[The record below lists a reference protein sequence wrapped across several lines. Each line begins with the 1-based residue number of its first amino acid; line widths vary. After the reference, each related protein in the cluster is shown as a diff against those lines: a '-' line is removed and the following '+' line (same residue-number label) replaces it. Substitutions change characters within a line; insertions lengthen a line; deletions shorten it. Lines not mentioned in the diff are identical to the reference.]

1 MQPFAGQV
9 VVIFVKSKR
18 LPPGSGRWRAL
29 YQHYFGGHFLT
40 NDGGVGGSFAPH
52 KLRLKTVAVAQ
63 GNGDALVTSNDV
75 VISQDVTFLVQ
86 DQTGA
91 HSLTGTG

>member
-1 MQPFAGQV
+1 
-9 VVIFVKSKR
+9 
-18 LPPGSGRWRAL
+18 
-29 YQHYFGGHFLT
+29 
-40 NDGGVGGSFAPH
+40 
-52 KLRLKTVAVAQ
+52 
-63 GNGDALVTSNDV
+63 V

>member
-1 MQPFAGQV
+1 
-9 VVIFVKSKR
+9 
-18 LPPGSGRWRAL
+18 LTPG
-29 YQHYFGGHFLT
+29 
-40 NDGGVGGSFAPH
+40 
-52 KLRLKTVAVAQ
+52 
-63 GNGDALVTSNDV
+63 NDV